1 MISFI
6 ASVLFHLPDVETQ
19 MTAEEIVDK
28 ILSLCPDV
36 SRQDIMERLER
47 EKKRTGGFISDESL
61 LRVIAAEFGCEI
73 SNVEALMPA
82 LSFVDLVPGLGNVT
96 VVGRVVAIF
105 SPRTFNGNR
114 SGKFAS
120 LLIAD
125 KEGIF
130 RVVLWNDKAN
140 MIESGE
146 LKTGQIIRL
155 SHGYTKED
163 REGKIE
169 LHMGEKCNVEI
180 NPKNVD
186 AKDYPTIRKFATKIG
201 ELTHIHRNKKVNVVG
216 TIRELFPVTAFQRQ
230 DSTSGKVM
238 RFMLSDGTGEIPVVV
253 WNEKVD
259 ELDKMLKTGAEL
271 QIVNARVK
279 KAMGEGFELNVDSLT
294 YVGTPTSEE
303 EFLKVADLKE
313 GLNRVNVE
321 GEVAS
326 RPMLRDVKTS
336 KQELLKLATFEL
348 KDDTG
353 RIWVSAWRKHAEIVK
368 DLKVG
373 DRLTMRNAYVKR
385 GFGDQLGLSTRIA
398 TLIAKSPSGNPN

>member
-1 MISFI
+1 
-6 ASVLFHLPDVETQ
+6 
-19 MTAEEIVDK
+19 MTAEEIVDD
-28 ILSLCPDV
+28 ILSMCPDV
-36 SRQDIMERLER
+36 SRQQIMERLER
-47 EKKRTGGFISDESL
+47 EKRRTGGFISDESL

-73 SNVEALMPA
+73 LNDEALMPV
-82 LSFVDLVPGLGNVT
+82 LSLVDLVPGLGNVT
-96 VVGRVVAIF
+96 VVGRVVAVF

-125 KEGIF
+125 KECIL
-130 RVVLWNDKAN
+130 RVVLWNEKAN

-146 LKTGQIIRL
+146 IKTGQIIRF
-155 SHGYTKED
+155 SHGYTRED
-163 REGKIE
+163 RGGRFE
-169 LHMGEKCNVEI
+169 LHIGEKCEVEI
-180 NPKNVD
+180 NPKDVD

-201 ELTHIHRNKKVNVVG
+201 ELTQVPRNEKLNVIG
-216 TIRELFPVTAFQRQ
+216 TVRKLFPPTTFERQ
-230 DSTSGKVM
+230 DLTSGKVM
-238 RFMLSDGTGEIPVVV
+238 RFVLSDGTGEIPVVV

-259 ELDKMLKTGAEL
+259 ELGKMLKVGAEL

-279 KAMGEGFELNVDSLT
+279 KAMGEGFELNVDLLT
-294 YVGTPTSEE
+294 YVGTLMSQE

-336 KQELLKLATFEL
+336 KQEFLKLATFEL

-373 DRLTMRNAYVKR
+373 DKLIIRDAYVKR
-385 GFGDQLGLSTRIA
+385 GFGDQLELSTRIA
-398 TLIAKSPSGNPN
+398 TSIVKSLSRSPE